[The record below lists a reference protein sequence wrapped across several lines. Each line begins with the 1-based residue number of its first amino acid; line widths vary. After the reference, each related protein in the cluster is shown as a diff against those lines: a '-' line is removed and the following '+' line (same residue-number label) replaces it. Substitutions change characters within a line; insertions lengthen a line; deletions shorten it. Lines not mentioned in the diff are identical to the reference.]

1 MPSKLASAW
10 EKVSLRSKLTGLSV
24 AIIGLL
30 LLVSSFGT
38 VSVLRA
44 YLQQNTDNLLSS
56 TASILAQQNP
66 SQIEDRLNAKSLT
79 LPRLPSD
86 YLISILDSRG
96 ETVYQIMAS
105 DASDM
110 KLPNLEDLELEVVF
124 STAGVPFDLDQH
136 GELGEVTIDERDS
149 WRVVAQP
156 FRDFDGSVAVALP
169 NSTNLELLRQYR
181 AIGGGF
187 GFLLLGLSG
196 LSIWL
201 TIAQA
206 LRPLREVERTAKLVA
221 SGDLSQRLIERP
233 GKTEIARLN
242 KSLNSMLDSLE
253 DSVSS
258 RNKTLAQMRR
268 FVADASH
275 ELRTPLVSVRGYA
288 ELYRKGALKKKS
300 EVNEAMLRIESEA
313 IRMSSLVESL
323 LTLARLDENQQLDA
337 KKVDMI
343 ELVQSVIKSS
353 GSSPEKKLTF
363 TVLTLSGAKLP
374 KDEKVFAEINESQI
388 RQVLVNLIENAKRFS
403 SNKSSIEIGVGQKT
417 DDEVIIEVIDHGD
430 GIPKQLRE
438 KIFER
443 FYRADSSRNRDTGG
457 TGLGLAIV
465 KEIVLLHKGRIEVR
479 DTPQGGATFRVKLPA
494 RHNWV

>member
-1 MPSKLASAW
+1 MQSRVGKAW
-10 EKVSLRSKLTGLSV
+10 ELVSLRSKLTGLSV
-24 AIIGLL
+24 ALIALL

-38 VSVLRA
+38 VSLLRA
-44 YLQQNTDNLLSS
+44 YLQQNTDNLITSAATLLSQENPS
-56 TASILAQQNP
+56 LIEPKILAK
-66 SQIEDRLNAKSLT
+66 RLN

-86 YLISILDSRG
+86 YLIAVLDLEGNTIYR
-96 ETVYQIMAS
+96 IMAS
-105 DASDM
+105 DSDEDD
-110 KLPNLEDLELEVVF
+110 LPNLMILNLAGTAA
-124 STAGVPFDLDQH
+124 TAGLPFDLDQH
-136 GELGEVTIDERDS
+136 GGLGEVTIDEHNS
-149 WRVVAQP
+149 WRVVAKP
-156 FRDFDGSVAVALP
+156 FRNYAATVVVALP
-169 NSTNLELLRQYR
+169 NSANLELLRQYR

-187 GFLLLGLSG
+187 GFLLLAISG

-242 KSLNSMLDSLE
+242 RSLNSMLDSLE

-288 ELYRKGALKKKS
+288 ELYRKGALTKKS
-300 EVNEAMLRIESEA
+300 EVQEAMSRIEAEA

-323 LTLARLDENQQLDA
+323 LTLARLDENQKLDA
-337 KKVDMI
+337 APTD
-343 ELVQSVIKSS
+343 LA
-353 GSSPEKKLTF
+353 KLARDIIARDIQGKQKISLSL
-363 TVLTLSGAKLP
+363 LTLGGAKVPADFSLS
-374 KDEKVFAEINESQI
+374 AEVNEGQI

-403 SNKSSIEIGVGQKT
+403 PNKGSIEIAIGQKT
-417 DDEVIIEVIDHGD
+417 DDEITLEVVDHGE
-430 GIPKQLRE
+430 GIPKQLRD
-438 KIFER
+438 KVFER
-443 FYRADSSRNRDTGG
+443 FYRADNSRNRDTGG

-465 KEIVLLHKGRIEVR
+465 KEIVSLHKGRIEVR
-479 DTPQGGATFRVKLPA
+479 ETPGGGATFRIKLPA
-494 RHNWV
+494 QHNWV

>member
-1 MPSKLASAW
+1 MPSKLATAW

-44 YLQQNTDNLLSS
+44 YLQQNTDNLLSA

-66 SQIEDRLNAKSLT
+66 TQIQSRLEAKRLT

-86 YLISILDSRG
+86 YLISVLDAQG
-96 ETVYQIMAS
+96 ETIYRIMAS
-105 DASDM
+105 DASGM
-110 KLPNLEDLELEVVF
+110 ELPDLEVLDLDTVF
-124 STAGVPFDLDQH
+124 RTAGVPFDLDEN
-136 GELGEVTIDERDS
+136 GTLGEVTIDEHDS

-156 FRDFDGSVAVALP
+156 FRDFDGSIAVALP

-242 KSLNSMLDSLE
+242 RSLNTMLDSLE

-258 RNKTLAQMRR
+258 RNKTLGQMRR

-300 EVNEAMLRIESEA
+300 EVQEAMQRIESEA

-343 ELVQSVIKSS
+343 ELVQSVIK
-353 GSSPEKKLTF
+353 GSSATDKKLSF
-363 TVLTLSGAKLP
+363 TVLTLSGAKLA
-374 KDEKVFAEINESQI
+374 KDEKIFAEINESQI

-403 SNKSSIEIGVGQKT
+403 SNKSSIEVGVGQKT
-417 DDEVIIEVIDHGD
+417 EDEVIIEVIDHGE
-430 GIPKQLRE
+430 GIPKQLRD

-443 FYRADSSRNRDTGG
+443 FYRADNSRNRETGG

-479 DTPQGGATFRVKLPA
+479 ETPQGGATFRIKLPA

>member
-1 MPSKLASAW
+1 MQSRVGKAW
-10 EKVSLRSKLTGLSV
+10 ELVSLRSKLTGLSV
-24 AIIGLL
+24 ALIGLL

-38 VSVLRA
+38 VSLLRA
-44 YLQQNTDNLLSS
+44 YLQQNTDNLISTTATILSQENPGLIE
-56 TASILAQQNP
+56 TKLLAK
-66 SQIEDRLNAKSLT
+66 RLN

-86 YLISILDSRG
+86 YLIAVLDGSG
-96 ETVYQIMAS
+96 QTVFRIMATDS
-105 DASDM
+105 SNEA
-110 KLPNLEDLELEVVF
+110 LPNLEVINLEIARA
-124 STAGVPFDLDQH
+124 TGGQPFDLDRT
-136 GELGEVTIDERDS
+136 GALGEVTIDESDS

-156 FRDFDGSVAVALP
+156 FRNYLATVVVALP

-187 GFLLLGLSG
+187 GFLLLALSG

-206 LRPLREVERTAKLVA
+206 LRPLREVERTAQLVS
-221 SGDLSQRLIERP
+221 SGDLSQRLMERP
-233 GKTEIARLN
+233 GNTEIARLN
-242 KSLNSMLDSLE
+242 RSLNSMLDSLE

-258 RNKTLAQMRR
+258 RNKTLGQMRR

-288 ELYRKGALKKKS
+288 ELYRQGALTKKS
-300 EVNEAMLRIESEA
+300 DVQEAMGRIESEA
-313 IRMSSLVESL
+313 IRMSLLVESL
-323 LTLARLDENQQLDA
+323 LTLARLDENQKLEAAPTDLA
-337 KKVDMI
+337 KLVREVI
-343 ELVQSVIKSS
+343 EQDVPGKQRIR
-353 GSSPEKKLTF
+353 LTM
-363 TVLTLSGAKLP
+363 LSLSGAKLATDF
-374 KDEKVFAEINESQI
+374 KLVAEVNENQI

-403 SNKSSIEIGVGQKT
+403 EPKSEIEIAIGQKT
-417 DDEVIIEVIDHGD
+417 EGEVVLEVIDHGE

-465 KEIVLLHKGRIEVR
+465 KEIVALHKGRVEVKE
-479 DTPQGGATFRVKLPA
+479 TKGGGATFRVKLPTQ
-494 RHNWV
+494 HNWV

>member
-1 MPSKLASAW
+1 MPSKLATAW

-44 YLQQNTDNLLSS
+44 YLQQNTDNLLSA
-56 TASILAQQNP
+56 TASILAQQDP
-66 SQIEDRLNAKSLT
+66 AQIQSRLEAKRLT

-86 YLISILDSRG
+86 YLISVLDARG
-96 ETVYQIMAS
+96 GTIYRIMAS
-105 DASDM
+105 DATGM
-110 KLPNLEDLELEVVF
+110 QLPNLEVLDLDAVF
-124 STAGVPFDLDQH
+124 RTAGVPFDLDEN
-136 GELGEVTIDERDS
+136 GTLGDVTIDERDS

-242 KSLNSMLDSLE
+242 RSLNTMLDSLE

-258 RNKTLAQMRR
+258 RNKTLGQMRR

-300 EVNEAMLRIESEA
+300 EVQEAMQRIESEA
-313 IRMSSLVESL
+313 IRMSLLVESL

-337 KKVDMI
+337 SKVDMI

-353 GSSPEKKLTF
+353 SATDKKLSIS
-363 TVLTLSGAKLP
+363 VLTLSGAKLA
-374 KDEKVFAEINESQI
+374 KDEKIFAEINESQI

-403 SNKSSIEIGVGQKT
+403 SNKASIEVGIGQKT
-417 DDEVIIEVIDHGD
+417 EDEVIIEVIDHGE
-430 GIPKQLRE
+430 GIPKQLRD

-443 FYRADSSRNRDTGG
+443 FYRADNSRNRETGG

>member
-1 MPSKLASAW
+1 MPSKLATAW

-44 YLQQNTDNLLSS
+44 YLQQNTDNLLSA

-66 SQIEDRLNAKSLT
+66 AQIQSRLEAKRLT

-86 YLISILDSRG
+86 YLISVLDAQG
-96 ETVYQIMAS
+96 ETIYRIMAS
-105 DASDM
+105 DASGM
-110 KLPNLEDLELEVVF
+110 ELPDLEVLDLDTVF
-124 STAGVPFDLDQH
+124 RTAGVPFDLDEN
-136 GELGEVTIDERDS
+136 GTLGEVTIDEHDS

-156 FRDFDGSVAVALP
+156 FRDFDGSIAVALP

-242 KSLNSMLDSLE
+242 RSLNTMLDSLE
-253 DSVSS
+253 ESVSS
-258 RNKTLAQMRR
+258 RNKTLGQMRR

-300 EVNEAMLRIESEA
+300 EVQEAMQRIESEA

-343 ELVQSVIKSS
+343 ELVQSVIK
-353 GSSPEKKLTF
+353 GSSATDKKLSF
-363 TVLTLSGAKLP
+363 TVLTLSGAKLA
-374 KDEKVFAEINESQI
+374 KDEKIYAEINESQI

-403 SNKSSIEIGVGQKT
+403 SNKSSIEVGVGQKT
-417 DDEVIIEVIDHGD
+417 EDEVIIEVIDHGE
-430 GIPKQLRE
+430 GIPKQLRD

-443 FYRADSSRNRDTGG
+443 FYRADNSRNRETGG

-479 DTPQGGATFRVKLPA
+479 ETPQGGATFRIKLPA

>member
-1 MPSKLASAW
+1 MPSKLATAW

-44 YLQQNTDNLLSS
+44 YLQQNTDNLLSA
-56 TASILAQQNP
+56 TASILSQQNP
-66 SQIEDRLNAKSLT
+66 GQIESRLNAKSIT

-86 YLISILDSRG
+86 YLISVLDARG
-96 ETVYQIMAS
+96 QTVYRIMAS
-105 DASDM
+105 DASDLE
-110 KLPNLEDLELEVVF
+110 LPDLEALDLDAVF
-124 STAGVPFDLDQH
+124 QTSGVPFDLDEN
-136 GELGEVTIDERDS
+136 GALGEVTIDEHDS
-149 WRVVAQP
+149 WRVVALP
-156 FRDFDGSVAVALP
+156 FRDFEGSVVVALP

-242 KSLNSMLDSLE
+242 RSLNTMLDSLE

-258 RNKTLAQMRR
+258 RNKTLGQMRR

-300 EVNEAMLRIESEA
+300 EVQEAMLRIESEA

-343 ELVQSVIKSS
+343 ELIQSVIKS
-353 GSSPEKKLTF
+353 GSSTDKKLSYS
-363 TVLTLSGAKLP
+363 VLTLSGAKLP
-374 KDEKVFAEINESQI
+374 KDEKIFAEINESQI
-388 RQVLVNLIENAKRFS
+388 RQVLVNLVENAKRFS
-403 SNKSSIEIGVGQKT
+403 SPKSSIEIGVGQKT
-417 DDEVIIEVIDHGD
+417 EDEVVIEVIDHGE
-430 GIPKQLRE
+430 GIPKQLRD
-438 KIFER
+438 KVFER
-443 FYRADSSRNRDTGG
+443 FYRADNSRNRETGG

-494 RHNWV
+494 RHDWV

>member
-1 MPSKLASAW
+1 MPSRLAIAW

-44 YLQQNTDNLLSS
+44 YLQQNTDNLLSA
-56 TASILAQQNP
+56 TASILSQQNP
-66 SQIEDRLNAKSLT
+66 AQIESRLNAKRLT

-86 YLISILDSRG
+86 YLIAVLDARG
-96 ETVYQIMAS
+96 ETIYQIMAS

-110 KLPNLEDLELEVVF
+110 SLPNLEALDLEAVF
-124 STAGVPFDLDQH
+124 STAGVPFDLDQY
-136 GELGEVTIDERDS
+136 GDLGEVNIDERDS

-242 KSLNSMLDSLE
+242 RSLNTMLDSLE

-258 RNKTLAQMRR
+258 RNKTLGQMRR

-300 EVNEAMLRIESEA
+300 EVQEAMLKIESEA

-343 ELVQSVIKSS
+343 ELIQSVVKSI
-353 GSSPEKKLTF
+353 PEGPKKLTF
-363 TVLTLSGAKLP
+363 TMLTLSGAKLP

-417 DDEVIIEVIDHGD
+417 EDEVIIEVIDHGE
-430 GIPKQLRE
+430 GIPKQLRD

-443 FYRADSSRNRDTGG
+443 FYRADNSRNRETGG

-465 KEIVLLHKGRIEVR
+465 KEIVVLHKGRIEVR

>member
-1 MPSKLASAW
+1 MPSKLATAW

-30 LLVSSFGT
+30 LLISSFGT

-44 YLQQNTDNLLSS
+44 YLQQNTDNLLSA

-66 SQIEDRLNAKSLT
+66 AQIESRLNAKRLT

-86 YLISILDSRG
+86 YLISVLDSRG
-96 ETVYQIMAS
+96 ETVYRIMAS

-110 KLPNLEDLELEVVF
+110 TLPNLEALDLEVVF
-124 STAGVPFDLDQH
+124 STAGVPFDLDQF
-136 GELGEVTIDERDS
+136 GALGEVTIDERDS

-156 FRDFDGSVAVALP
+156 FRDFEGSVAVALP

-242 KSLNSMLDSLE
+242 RSLNTMLDSLE

-258 RNKTLAQMRR
+258 RNKTLGQMRR

-300 EVNEAMLRIESEA
+300 EVQEAMLRIESEA

-343 ELVQSVIKSS
+343 ELVKSVIKSI
-353 GSSPEKKLTF
+353 PEGPKKLTF

-417 DDEVIIEVIDHGD
+417 EDEVIIEVIDHGE
-430 GIPKQLRE
+430 GIPKQLRD

-443 FYRADSSRNRDTGG
+443 FYRADNSRNRETGG

>member
-44 YLQQNTDNLLSS
+44 YLQQNTDNLLSA

-66 SQIEDRLNAKSLT
+66 SQIESQLNAKRLT

-96 ETVYQIMAS
+96 ETVYRIMAS
-105 DASDM
+105 EASDM
-110 KLPNLEDLELEVVF
+110 TLPNLEALDLEVVF
-124 STAGVPFDLDQH
+124 STAGVPFDLDKY
-136 GELGEVTIDERDS
+136 GALGEVTIDERDS

-156 FRDFDGSVAVALP
+156 FRDFEGSVAVALP

-242 KSLNSMLDSLE
+242 RSLNTMLDSLE

-258 RNKTLAQMRR
+258 RNKTLGQMRR

-288 ELYRKGALKKKS
+288 ELYRKGAIKKKS
-300 EVNEAMLRIESEA
+300 EVQEAMLRIESEA

-343 ELVQSVIKSS
+343 ELVQSVIKTGASKD
-353 GSSPEKKLTF
+353 KKLSF
-363 TVLTLSGAKLP
+363 SILTLSGAKLP
-374 KDEKVFAEINESQI
+374 KDQQVFAEVNESQI
-388 RQVLVNLIENAKRFS
+388 RQVLVNLVENAKRFS

-417 DDEVIIEVIDHGD
+417 EDEVVIEVIDHGE
-430 GIPKQLRE
+430 GIPKQLKD

-443 FYRADSSRNRDTGG
+443 FYRADNSRNRETGG

>member
-1 MPSKLASAW
+1 MPSKIATAW

-44 YLQQNTDNLLSS
+44 YLQQNTDNLLSA
-56 TASILAQQNP
+56 TASILAQQDP
-66 SQIEDRLNAKSLT
+66 AQIQTRLEAKRLT

-86 YLISILDSRG
+86 YLISVLDAQG
-96 ETVYQIMAS
+96 ETIYRIMAS
-105 DASDM
+105 EASGM
-110 KLPNLEDLELEVVF
+110 ELPDLEVLDLDTVF
-124 STAGVPFDLDQH
+124 RTAGVPFDLDEN
-136 GELGEVTIDERDS
+136 GTLGEVTIDEHDS

-156 FRDFDGSVAVALP
+156 FRDFDGSVVVALP

-242 KSLNSMLDSLE
+242 RSLNTMLDSLE

-258 RNKTLAQMRR
+258 RNKTLGQMRR

-300 EVNEAMLRIESEA
+300 EVQEAMQRIESEA

-343 ELVQSVIKSS
+343 ELVQSVIK
-353 GSSPEKKLTF
+353 GSSATDKKLSF
-363 TVLTLSGAKLP
+363 TVLTLSGAKLA
-374 KDEKVFAEINESQI
+374 KDEKIFAEINESQI

-403 SNKSSIEIGVGQKT
+403 SNKASIEVGIGQKT
-417 DDEVIIEVIDHGD
+417 EDEVIIEVIDHGE
-430 GIPKQLRE
+430 GIPKQLRD

-443 FYRADSSRNRDTGG
+443 FYRADNSRNRETGG

-479 DTPQGGATFRVKLPA
+479 ETPQGGATFRVKLPA

>member
-1 MPSKLASAW
+1 M
-10 EKVSLRSKLTGLSV
+10 
-24 AIIGLL
+24 
-30 LLVSSFGT
+30 
-38 VSVLRA
+38 
-44 YLQQNTDNLLSS
+44 
-56 TASILAQQNP
+56 
-66 SQIEDRLNAKSLT
+66 
-79 LPRLPSD
+79 
-86 YLISILDSRG
+86 
-96 ETVYQIMAS
+96 
-105 DASDM
+105 
-110 KLPNLEDLELEVVF
+110 
-124 STAGVPFDLDQH
+124 PFDLDEN
-136 GELGEVTIDERDS
+136 GTLGEVTIDEHDS

-156 FRDFDGSVAVALP
+156 FRDFDGSIAVALP

-242 KSLNSMLDSLE
+242 RSLNTMLDSLE
-253 DSVSS
+253 ESVSS
-258 RNKTLAQMRR
+258 RNKTLGQMRR

-300 EVNEAMLRIESEA
+300 EVQEAMQRIESEA

-343 ELVQSVIKSS
+343 ELVQSVIK
-353 GSSPEKKLTF
+353 GSSATDKKLSF
-363 TVLTLSGAKLP
+363 TVLTLSGAKLA
-374 KDEKVFAEINESQI
+374 KDEKIFAEINESQI

-403 SNKSSIEIGVGQKT
+403 SNKSSIEVGVGQKT
-417 DDEVIIEVIDHGD
+417 EDEVIIEVIDHGE
-430 GIPKQLRE
+430 GIPRQLRD

-443 FYRADSSRNRDTGG
+443 FYRADNSRNRETGG

-479 DTPQGGATFRVKLPA
+479 ETPQGGATFRIKLPA

>member
-1 MPSKLASAW
+1 MPSRLAIAW

-44 YLQQNTDNLLSS
+44 YLQQNTDNLLSA
-56 TASILAQQNP
+56 TASILSQQNP
-66 SQIEDRLNAKSLT
+66 AQIESRLNAKRLT

-86 YLISILDSRG
+86 YLIAVLDARG
-96 ETVYQIMAS
+96 ETIYQIMAS

-110 KLPNLEDLELEVVF
+110 SLPNLEALDLEAVF
-124 STAGVPFDLDQH
+124 STAGVPFDLDQY
-136 GELGEVTIDERDS
+136 GDLGEVNIDERDS

-242 KSLNSMLDSLE
+242 RSLNTMLDSLE

-258 RNKTLAQMRR
+258 RNKTLGQMRR

-300 EVNEAMLRIESEA
+300 EVQEAMMRIESEA

-343 ELVQSVIKSS
+343 ELVKSVIKSI
-353 GSSPEKKLTF
+353 PEGPKKLTF
-363 TVLTLSGAKLP
+363 TMLTLSGAKLP

-417 DDEVIIEVIDHGD
+417 EDEVVIEVIDHGE
-430 GIPKQLRE
+430 GIPKQLRD
-438 KIFER
+438 KVFER
-443 FYRADSSRNRDTGG
+443 FYRADNSRNRETGG

-465 KEIVLLHKGRIEVR
+465 KEIVVLHKGRIEVS

>member
-1 MPSKLASAW
+1 MQSKIGKTW
-10 EKVSLRSKLTGLSV
+10 ELVSLRSKLTGLSV
-24 AIIGLL
+24 ALIGLL

-38 VSVLRA
+38 VSLLRA
-44 YLQQNTDNLLSS
+44 YLQQNTDNLITSAATLLSQENPS
-56 TASILAQQNP
+56 LIEPKILAK
-66 SQIEDRLNAKSLT
+66 RLN

-86 YLISILDSRG
+86 YIIAVLDLEGNTIYR
-96 ETVYQIMAS
+96 IMAS
-105 DASDM
+105 DSNEDD
-110 KLPNLEDLELEVVF
+110 LPDLSILNLAGTAA
-124 STAGVPFDLDQH
+124 TAGLPFDLDEH
-136 GELGEVTIDERDS
+136 GGLGEVTIDEHDS
-149 WRVVAQP
+149 WRVVAKP
-156 FRDFDGSVAVALP
+156 FRNYAATVVVALP
-169 NSTNLELLRQYR
+169 NSANLELLRQYR

-187 GFLLLGLSG
+187 GFLLLAISG

-242 KSLNSMLDSLE
+242 RSLNSMLDSLE

-288 ELYRKGALKKKS
+288 ELYRKGALTKKS
-300 EVNEAMLRIESEA
+300 EVQEAMSRIEAEA

-323 LTLARLDENQQLDA
+323 LTLARLDENQKLDA
-337 KKVDMI
+337 APTD
-343 ELVQSVIKSS
+343 LA
-353 GSSPEKKLTF
+353 KLARDIIARDIQGKQKISLSL
-363 TVLTLSGAKLP
+363 LTLGGAKVPADFSLS
-374 KDEKVFAEINESQI
+374 AEVNEGQI

-403 SNKSSIEIGVGQKT
+403 PNKGSIEIAIGQKT
-417 DDEVIIEVIDHGD
+417 DDEITLEVVDHGE
-430 GIPKQLRE
+430 GIPKQLRD
-438 KIFER
+438 KVFER
-443 FYRADSSRNRDTGG
+443 FYRADNSRNRDTGG

-465 KEIVLLHKGRIEVR
+465 KEIVSLHKGRIEVR
-479 DTPQGGATFRVKLPA
+479 ETPGGGATFRIKLPA
-494 RHNWV
+494 QHNWV